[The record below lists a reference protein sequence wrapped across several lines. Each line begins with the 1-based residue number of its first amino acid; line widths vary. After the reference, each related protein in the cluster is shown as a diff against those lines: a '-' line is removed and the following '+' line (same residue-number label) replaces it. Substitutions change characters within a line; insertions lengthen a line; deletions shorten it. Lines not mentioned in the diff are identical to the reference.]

1 MLNGDVMIVSV
12 DASMRSQ
19 IAEVCASAHTID
31 FATLDDARD
40 ALRGGDFD
48 AAVFFDPGLAVEDGA
63 MSDFTSYRVP
73 AVAIVVDDER
83 ESVWLEAG
91 VHDCVRT
98 LDTLP
103 DSLMRV
109 MRIASL
115 EKERDE
121 LREELRQALRLEAI
135 GRLAGGVAHDFNNL
149 LTTVS
154 CFASFIDESAQDD
167 ATKEDVREILRATE
181 RGTDLTERLLSLSH
195 QRSHRPAALS
205 MEGVLQDLQR
215 LIAKTAG
222 VEIRV
227 QLDLHTNL
235 PPIFFDRSDLEQAIL
250 HTVVQARDAMRHGG
264 QIVFRSS
271 QRDDRVELELED
283 DGPGL
288 DESALGRVFGA
299 ETQEASTPTS
309 LALRTVHRLLDSGG
323 ATFQIETKLGVGSRY
338 CFSFPRYQV
347 DAEPVSQ
354 APEPIVRIDGQGRTA
369 ILLELDEG
377 VARST
382 TRLLERHDFIVERV
396 PSFRDLQRGLREQ
409 RWELPGVALV
419 DEAALG
425 GGTLER
431 LRLAAPGVDRIL
443 LVGETRPS
451 DDSTDVMLV
460 KPFGELELMRA
471 MRKARAKLIKLDEE
485 RSPRIL
491 IVDDDELTA
500 RAIERVLDGLCE
512 SERIFGERSEL
523 LARLENDDYDLVI
536 CDVLMPGING
546 MQLFEWIRARSPALA
561 HRFVFLT
568 AAAEFDIIREFAA
581 SIPNPVFPKPMSRS
595 GFESLLTERGLLQ
608 PAPS

>member
-19 IAEVCASAHTID
+19 IVDVCASAHTID

-48 AAVFFDPGLAVEDGA
+48 AAVFFDAGLVVEDGA
-63 MSDFTSYRVP
+63 MADFASYRVP
-73 AVAIVVDDER
+73 VVALVADDER
-83 ESVWLEAG
+83 ASAWLQAG
-91 VHDCVRT
+91 AHDCVRT
-98 LDTLP
+98 LDALP
-103 DSLMRV
+103 DSLIRV
-109 MRIASL
+109 MHIASL

-154 CFASFIDESAQDD
+154 CFASFIDEAAGDD

-235 PPIFFDRSDLEQAIL
+235 APIFFDRSDLEQAIL

-288 DESALGRVFGA
+288 DDSELARVFGT

-309 LALRTVHRLLDSGG
+309 LALRTVRRLLESGD

-347 DAEPVSQ
+347 DVAPVSQ
-354 APEPIVRIDGQGRTA
+354 APEPIVRIDGRGRTA

-382 TRLLERHDFIVERV
+382 TRLLERHDFVVERV

-471 MRKARAKLIKLDEE
+471 MRKARARLIKLDEE

-500 RAIERVLDGLCE
+500 RGIERVLDGLCE

-608 PAPS
+608 GSPS